1 MKTFLTYIWCAISA
15 LLINSCQPKE
25 FGPGGL
31 QNGIQI
37 TDKLVASYQLLDM
50 NNQPRYTFREGE
62 NFQFQ
67 LSFRNVNDKDT
78 VKTSSGLGE
87 LRTDFVFD
95 NRSVFSVVKVSI
107 DGTAGQLMGR
117 PIDSGFSFSF
127 SPPGIA
133 VVPGGTVTYRVVW
146 QTRVSVIYPMPFFDP
161 AAAPGNKWEEYVVK
175 NFVRTGSEYKV
186 ETLPK
191 GSYYSAFIVESLGKQ
206 IPFRVD
212 FTVQ

>member
-1 MKTFLTYIWCAISA
+1 MKTLTHIGYWIGV
-15 LLINSCQPKE
+15 LLLTNSCQPKDI
-25 FGPGGL
+25 GPGGL
-31 QNGIQI
+31 QNGIQV

-50 NNQPRYTFREGE
+50 NNQPRYTFQEGE

-67 LSFRNVNDKDT
+67 LSFRNVSDKDT
-78 VKTSSGLGE
+78 VNTNSGLGE

-95 NRSVFSVVKVSI
+95 NRSVFSVVKVAT

-117 PIDSGFSFSF
+117 PVDGGFPFFLTS
-127 SPPGIA
+127 PGIL
-133 VVPGGTVTYRVVW
+133 VVPGGTVSYRVVW
-146 QTRVSVIYPMPFFDP
+146 QTQVSAIYPMPIFEP
-161 AAAPGNKWEEYVVK
+161 APAPGNRWEGYAVK

-191 GSYYSAFIVESLGKQ
+191 GTYYSAFTVEISGKQ
-206 IPFRVD
+206 VPFRVD